1 MFIFSCLFS
10 GTNYKHYTNC
20 IYNEQNMNT
29 EIVYRTIV
37 ARYGIKMES
46 SVM

>member
-10 GTNYKHYTNC
+10 DTNYKHYTNR
-20 IYNEQNMNT
+20 IYNKQYINI

-37 ARYGIKMES
+37 ARYGIKMKFCI
-46 SVM
+46 M